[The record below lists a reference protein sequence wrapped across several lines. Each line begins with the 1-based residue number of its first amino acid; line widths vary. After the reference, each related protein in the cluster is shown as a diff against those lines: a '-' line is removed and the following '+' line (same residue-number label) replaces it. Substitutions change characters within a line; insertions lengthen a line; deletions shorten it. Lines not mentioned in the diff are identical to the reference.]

1 MPAIASLLRAVN
13 LGSHNQVKM
22 DKLRELY
29 LSLGLRNAQTYVQS
43 GNVVF
48 TPNVKDLDKLRKR
61 IEKAIEQ
68 TFHLHIDVVLRSAA
82 DLEAIV
88 KQNPFAKRAGVE
100 GKKLVVHFLATE
112 PDAEAREKITQVRVG
127 PEELH
132 LIGRNLYI
140 HYSAGQGT
148 TKLTPVLLQRTLK
161 TLGTARN
168 WNTVT
173 KLLEMAKAI
182 ENS

>member
-1 MPAIASLLRAVN
+1 MVSLLRAVN
-13 LGSHNQVKM
+13 VGSHNQVNM
-22 DKLRELY
+22 EKLRELHE
-29 LSLGLRNAQTYVQS
+29 SLGFRNVKTYVQS

-48 TPNVKDLDKLRKR
+48 TANVKDLDKLRMR

-68 TFHLHIDVVLRSAA
+68 TFSLQIDVVLRSAA

-88 KQNPFAKRAGVE
+88 KGNPFAKRTGIE
-100 GKKLVVHFLATE
+100 PKSLVVHFLATE
-112 PDAEAREKITQVRVG
+112 PDAEAREKITQVKVG
-127 PEELH
+127 PEEMH
-132 LIGRNLYI
+132 LVGRDLYI
-140 HYSAGQGT
+140 HYAAGQGT

>member
-1 MPAIASLLRAVN
+1 MAAIVSLLRAINV
-13 LGSHNQVKM
+13 GSHNQVKM

-48 TPNVKDLDKLRKR
+48 TANVKDLDKLRKR
-61 IEKAIEQ
+61 IEKGIEE
-68 TFHLHIDVVLRSAA
+68 TFRLQIDVVLRSAA

-88 KQNPFAKRAGVE
+88 KRNPFAKRAEIE
-100 GKKLVVHFLATE
+100 GNKLIVHFLATE
-112 PDAEAREKITQVRVG
+112 PDAEARERIKQVKVG
-127 PEELH
+127 PEELY
-132 LIGRNLYI
+132 LIGRDLYI
-140 HYSAGQGT
+140 HYAAGQGT

-173 KLLEMAKAI
+173 KLLEMAK
-182 ENS
+182 ELDSR